1 MITELRSLLT
11 SGHSVALGVLALGAV
26 QPALTLA
33 MPTGGDSPPMG
44 WTPMP
49 DPADGG
55 VGSPPFPV
63 NLTAEERAHLEA
75 FDVLDF
81 DVFSRQDWSRLG
93 ESHPPTSDAGKKY
106 VTRGKRARPGALGGR
121 VPTTTAS

>member
-1 MITELRSLLT
+1 MELRSLLT

-26 QPALTLA
+26 QSALTLA
-33 MPTGGDSPPMG
+33 MAAGGGSPPMG

-55 VGSPPFPV
+55 AGSPAFPV
-63 NLTAEERAHLEA
+63 NLTAGERAHLAA

-81 DVFSRQDWSRLG
+81 EVFSRQDWSRLG
-93 ESHPPTSDAGKKY
+93 ESHAPGKKR
-106 VTRGKRARPGALGGR
+106 VTRSKRARQGALGGR
-121 VPTTTAS
+121 VPMTAS